1 MTPARRDDLVRALG
15 ARVLMYRSSMDAK
28 AVTDPQ
34 ALLWVRELM
43 TIVVDPPT
51 DPEAV
56 RTIADLHLCRSLV
69 LGPELGRE
77 DAAVAAALERFVGQ
91 APAGDDA
98 ETETVEADRRVAA
111 AYREACE
118 SAAAAQHDPDPAL
131 LERALRA
138 TEAAVNV
145 VPARLRPLRATV
157 LALRGMVLR
166 QRYERGGDARDLG
179 DAITALREAEA
190 AAGDGHPDRT
200 RILST
205 LGAALRERH
214 DHGGGLD
221 DVLEAV
227 RVARAAVTAGDA
239 ADRGG
244 RLHNLGLALRRRHES
259 TGDATDLDEAVAV
272 HREAVALTPSGH
284 RDHGLLQQGLADA
297 LRVRH
302 ERHGHA
308 PDFEARLAALE
319 AAAAA
324 GRGDTGGEQP
334 HGPTRSAALLA
345 LATALA
351 ERHRATGRDAD
362 AERAE
367 SLLRAASAALPP
379 RHPRHALIH
388 YERGLLLGR
397 RDRTGSAAA
406 LRAAAF
412 HEAATP
418 RLRLRAAHA
427 WARGAMEAGRPD
439 EAMTAY
445 GQAVAQ
451 LPALVPRHLAPADAE
466 RALADTRGLAGDAAA
481 CALAVGDA
489 PGALALLELGR
500 GILLGQG
507 MKDHD
512 QLAELRSHAPESA
525 ARLEWLRGRLDA
537 GGEEASSDRR
547 HALAA
552 EWDDLLAGIRA
563 REGFEDFMRPRRSAH
578 PLPPGIEGPVVLVNV
593 SRHRCDALV
602 ITAEGL
608 EAVALPGLTLP
619 EVLERTVAFLGA
631 LDRLREADA
640 TDFLTGPSAEA
651 ELHGHLGWLWDRV
664 TGPVLDSLGLGV
676 PSGGRPPRIWWIPTG
691 PLAFLPLHAAGHHEE
706 GAGRTVLDRA
716 VSSYAPTVRALG
728 PTRRRTHGTPAP
740 SVLVVAVPE
749 APAARPLPR
758 AAEEAA
764 VVAGM
769 LTGARLLT
777 GAAATRDAVV
787 ASLSDHTWLHFC
799 GHGAAEPATASGSRL
814 LVHDH
819 LDHPLTVAGV
829 SRLDLPS
836 AELAY
841 LSACTTARSGFT
853 TMDEALH
860 LAGGLHLAGFRH
872 VLGSLWEIDDTVA
885 LRVAERVYAGLGAP
899 EPVADRAAHALHD
912 AVRETRDRYPSTPSL
927 WAAYIHVGP

>member
-34 ALLWVRELM
+34 ALLCVRELM
-43 TIVVDPPT
+43 TIVVDPST

-77 DAAVAAALERFVGQ
+77 DAAVAAALDRFVGQ

-98 ETETVEADRRVAA
+98 ETETVEADRRITA
-111 AYREACE
+111 AYCEACE

-138 TEAAVNV
+138 TEAAVDV

-157 LALRGMVLR
+157 LVLRGMALR

-244 RLHNLGLALRRRHES
+244 RLHNLGLALRRRHEN

-302 ERHGHA
+302 ERRGHA
-308 PDFEARLAALE
+308 TDFEARLAALE

-351 ERHRATGRDAD
+351 ERHQATGRDAD

-388 YERGLLLGR
+388 YELGLLLGR

-466 RALADTRGLAGDAAA
+466 RALADTRGLASDAAA

-489 PGALALLELGR
+489 SGALALLELGR

-537 GGEEASSDRR
+537 GDEEASSDRR

-552 EWDDLLAGIRA
+552 EWDGLLAGIRA

-619 EVLERTVAFLGA
+619 EVLERTVSFLGA
-631 LDRLREADA
+631 LDRLREAGA
-640 TDFLTGPSAEA
+640 TDFLSGPSAEA

-691 PLAFLPLHAAGHHEE
+691 PLVFLPLHAAGHHEGRGDLD
-706 GAGRTVLDRA
+706 GAETYYRKAIDAGDAGGMNNLGNLLRQRGDMAGAAEWWRRA
-716 VSSYAPTVRALG
+716 ADAGVVDALVSSGA
-728 PTRRRTHGTPAP
+728 
-740 SVLVVAVPE
+740 VLAE
-749 APAARPLPR
+749 RGDWAAAEKLWRR
-758 AAEEAA
+758 AAEQGHAAGKLNLATALMRRGEGAEAERWLRTVDA
-764 VVAGM
+764 PAGPP
-769 LTGARLLT
+769 
-777 GAAATRDAVV
+777 
-787 ASLSDHTWLHFC
+787 
-799 GHGAAEPATASGSRL
+799 EPA
-814 LVHDH
+814 
-819 LDHPLTVAGV
+819 
-829 SRLDLPS
+829 
-836 AELAY
+836 
-841 LSACTTARSGFT
+841 
-853 TMDEALH
+853 
-860 LAGGLHLAGFRH
+860 
-872 VLGSLWEIDDTVA
+872 
-885 LRVAERVYAGLGAP
+885 AP
-899 EPVADRAAHALHD
+899 EPDGPDLAAVADWLSGPARAGDDDARAALD
-912 AVRETRDRYPSTPSL
+912 LLDGK
-927 WAAYIHVGP
+927 GPEAG